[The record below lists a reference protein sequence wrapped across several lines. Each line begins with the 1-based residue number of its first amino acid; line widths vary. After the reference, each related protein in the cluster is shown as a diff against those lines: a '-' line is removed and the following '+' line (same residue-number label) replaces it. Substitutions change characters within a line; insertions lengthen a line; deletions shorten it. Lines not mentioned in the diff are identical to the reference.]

1 MTFARR
7 HVKYEAAGGDDASSN
22 LSLDVNGPRFIL
34 AADPLYALMDFAA
47 LDDDLE
53 EDEVDSGIPDERS
66 MNDRGANSLTSSAKK
81 PESSMSIQMNVS
93 DAAVLLLASDSVKN
107 TELIELRIAQMV
119 LTKQVNYRENIIR

>member
-34 AADPLYALMDFAA
+34 AADPLYALM
-47 LDDDLE
+47 DDLE

>member
-1 MTFARR
+1 
-7 HVKYEAAGGDDASSN
+7 
-22 LSLDVNGPRFIL
+22 
-34 AADPLYALMDFAA
+34 MDFAA